1 MNNIDYRNIAVV
13 KTIEHLS
20 NYLAKNDKLII
31 DFFDFHNKDFLF
43 FLHVFNNFKS
53 SIFTHHDYIYIK
65 MTRWKYFI
73 NRKKCNHFNIKR
85 ISSKDIQAQT
95 SKILPIYKL
104 LGEVTNEMEKKYPYI
119 DLSNVISEAYDDYYY
134 DGDKKYVRN
143 LY

>member
-1 MNNIDYRNIAVV
+1 
-13 KTIEHLS
+13 
-20 NYLAKNDKLII
+20 
-31 DFFDFHNKDFLF
+31 
-43 FLHVFNNFKS
+43 
-53 SIFTHHDYIYIK
+53 
-65 MTRWKYFI
+65 MTRWEYFI

-95 SKILPIYKL
+95 SKMLPIYKL